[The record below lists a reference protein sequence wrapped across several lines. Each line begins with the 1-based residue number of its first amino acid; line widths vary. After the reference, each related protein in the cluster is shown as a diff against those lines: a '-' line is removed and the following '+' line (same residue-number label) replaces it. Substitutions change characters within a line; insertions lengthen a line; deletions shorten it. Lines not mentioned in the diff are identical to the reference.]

1 MNFFNSL
8 LIFSVLGLSCW
19 TSFATDL
26 EISASGKRRLEENL
40 QTLSKNIE
48 DTLQNIQNSAKNA
61 LTLEEEFKQVELLEQ
76 EHLKLK
82 DQYRDF
88 IKKASDEIDK
98 NAKALQALLSYSNN
112 KDKEF
117 SATEKEK
124 AKAEQQDRTKWAQDT
139 QTKIAKVR
147 GLLDGLSRNF
157 EQLRSRK
164 NSLSSQKQIW
174 LDKKKGHEKLL
185 EELRAKKDQTEKTL
199 KGGSK

>member
-1 MNFFNSL
+1 MNFFKSL
-8 LIFSVLGLSCW
+8 LIISVLGLSSW
-19 TSFATDL
+19 ASFATDL

-82 DQYRDF
+82 EQYKDF
-88 IKKASDEIDK
+88 IKKASEEIDK
-98 NAKALQALLSYSNN
+98 NSKALQALLSYSNN

-117 SATEKEK
+117 SAVEKEK
-124 AKAEQQDRTKWAQDT
+124 AKAEQQDRTKWTQDT
-139 QTKIAKVR
+139 QAKIAKVR

-164 NSLSSQKQIW
+164 NSLASQKQVW

-199 KGGSK
+199 KGGS

>member
-1 MNFFNSL
+1 MLAIS
-8 LIFSVLGLSCW
+8 SW
-19 TSFATDL
+19 TGFASDI

-48 DTLQNIQNSAKNA
+48 DTFQNIQNSAKNA

-82 DQYRDF
+82 DQYKDF
-88 IKKASDEIDK
+88 IKKASEEIDK
-98 NAKALQALLSYSNN
+98 NAKALQALVSYSNN

-117 SATEKEK
+117 SAVEKEK
-124 AKAEQQDRTKWAQDT
+124 AQAEQRDRTQWAQDT
-139 QTKIAKVR
+139 QSKIAKVR

-164 NSLSSQKQIW
+164 TSLSSQKQVW
-174 LDKKKGHEKLL
+174 LEKKKGHEKLL
-185 EELRAKKDQTEKTL
+185 EELKAKKEQTEKSL
-199 KGGSK
+199 KGGS

>member
-1 MNFFNSL
+1 MTSFNSL
-8 LIFSVLGLSCW
+8 LILSLLAISSW
-19 TSFATDL
+19 TGFASDI

-48 DTLQNIQNSAKNA
+48 DTFQNIQNSAKNA

-82 DQYRDF
+82 DQYKDF
-88 IKKASDEIDK
+88 IKKASEEIDK
-98 NAKALQALLSYSNN
+98 NAKALQALVSYSNN

-117 SATEKEK
+117 SAVEKEK
-124 AKAEQQDRTKWAQDT
+124 AQAEQRDRTQWAQDT
-139 QTKIAKVR
+139 QSKIAKVR

-164 NSLSSQKQIW
+164 TSLSSQKQVW
-174 LDKKKGHEKLL
+174 LEKKKGHEKLL
-185 EELRAKKDQTEKTL
+185 EELKAKKEQTEKSL
-199 KGGSK
+199 KGGS

>member
-8 LIFSVLGLSCW
+8 LIFSVLGLSSW
-19 TSFATDL
+19 ASFATDL

-82 DQYRDF
+82 EQYKDF
-88 IKKASDEIDK
+88 IKKASEEIDK

-117 SATEKEK
+117 SAVEKEK
-124 AKAEQQDRTKWAQDT
+124 AKAEQQDRTKWTQDT
-139 QTKIAKVR
+139 QAKIAKVR

-164 NSLSSQKQIW
+164 NSLASQKQIW

-199 KGGSK
+199 KGGS